1 MQFLL
6 TTILVFLLVSSS
18 SSLHCTVCPDQSESS
33 CSYTVTQSVK
43 AFPSSQL
50 TFETWFWYGKG
61 GHSSGLIEY
70 QSQSTLGEMSRTFA
84 VAITSTS
91 ILVTVQGQEAVVDI
105 PSGFAKKIET
115 ESWTHLAVTW
125 ETTKAVLQVFV
136 NGQPTSD
143 FSAQLSSVKTMFMQ
157 SGGSLRLGRYND
169 TLSISPVD
177 HYGHQDQNVM
187 QEVRLWATA
196 LDERHISQTLRK
208 TSMPSYTGIFAH
220 WRLWGNSSS
229 DLYDL
234 AQSATG
240 IDRSLTLVGTCVA
253 DASIGVI
260 TTAGTPGS
268 MPGAYELMAYSY
280 VPLLGLGMASG
291 KQYALDV
298 GNEIQ
303 ISSFGDG
310 NIVECTNGQKITLQN
325 QGIGTMGS
333 IQDGDAI
340 NGIMGVQAVG
350 TRNPPQMPL
359 VPRSFQGTV
368 FALPNIRGT
377 TLYLTVKSLADDLSE
392 AEADDAAA
400 LLSSE
405 TMATTSQGM
414 YTVSTTKVATKC
426 QTIVPI
432 DISGTDTQ
440 AGKYRLTKSMDN
452 DPDSWWKIRSNSRK
466 WYAQN

>member
-1 MQFLL
+1 MCYGKKQEKSTPQRWIILNISHFFTIDFAWTTVAQSYQHFIQHLSTMQFLL

-91 ILVTVQGQEAVVDI
+91 ILVTVQGQEVVVDI

-143 FSAQLSSVKTMFMQ
+143 FSAQLSSVKNMFMQ

-169 TLSISPVD
+169 TLSISPPD

-260 TTAGTPGS
+260 STAGTPGS

-310 NIVECTNGQKITLQN
+310 NIVECTNGKKLFK
-325 QGIGTMGS
+325 GS
-333 IQDGDAI
+333 ISCIFLNKILHI
-340 NGIMGVQAVG
+340 NISYLHIE
-350 TRNPPQMPL
+350 NFC
-359 VPRSFQGTV
+359 SFFFNFLLFRTKN
-368 FALPNIRGT
+368 NI
-377 TLYLTVKSLADDLSE
+377 
-392 AEADDAAA
+392 
-400 LLSSE
+400 
-405 TMATTSQGM
+405 
-414 YTVSTTKVATKC
+414 
-426 QTIVPI
+426 
-432 DISGTDTQ
+432 
-440 AGKYRLTKSMDN
+440 TKSRHWN
-452 DPDSWWKIRSNSRK
+452 NGFDSRRRCN
-466 WYAQN
+466 